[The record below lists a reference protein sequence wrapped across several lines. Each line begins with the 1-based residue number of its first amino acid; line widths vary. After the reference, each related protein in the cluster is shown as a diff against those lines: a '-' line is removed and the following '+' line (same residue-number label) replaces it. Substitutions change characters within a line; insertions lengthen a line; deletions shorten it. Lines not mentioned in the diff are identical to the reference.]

1 MTKVNTSFVLEM
13 FRREYSARIN
23 EVMGEADA
31 FDEDGNTILS
41 PDLKVRHKKSGL
53 EYTIDSVEGEDG
65 KLQITLRS
73 PESPRFEPAPEMRDI
88 LGEPKDEEILGEQD
102 ALPPEV
108 GAEVGDAA
116 VDVSGDDE
124 PEEVLFVIDQSE
136 FEDDYEVD

>member
-1 MTKVNTSFVLEM
+1 MTQVNTNFVLEM
-13 FRREYSARIN
+13 FRREYSARLN

-31 FDEDGNTILS
+31 FDEDGNMILS

-53 EYTIDSVEGEDG
+53 EYTIDNVEGEDG

-88 LGEPKDEEILGEQD
+88 LGEPKDEEILGEQEVQPPVDDVEAVID
-102 ALPPEV
+102 AQ
-108 GAEVGDAA
+108 
-116 VDVSGDDE
+116 SDE

-136 FEDDYEVD
+136 FEDEYEVD

>member
-1 MTKVNTSFVLEM
+1 MTQVNTNFVLEM
-13 FRREYSARIN
+13 FRREYSARLN

-31 FDEDGNTILS
+31 FDEDGNMILS

-53 EYTIDSVEGEDG
+53 EYTIDNVEGEDG

-88 LGEPKDEEILGEQD
+88 LGEPKDEEILGEQEVQPPVDDVEAVID
-102 ALPPEV
+102 AQ
-108 GAEVGDAA
+108 
-116 VDVSGDDE
+116 SDE

-136 FEDDYEVD
+136 FEKDYEVK